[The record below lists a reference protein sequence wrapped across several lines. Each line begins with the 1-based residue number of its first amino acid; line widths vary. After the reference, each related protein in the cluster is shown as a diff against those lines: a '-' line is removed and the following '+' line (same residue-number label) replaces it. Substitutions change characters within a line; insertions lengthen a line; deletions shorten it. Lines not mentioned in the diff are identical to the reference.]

1 MIEEDISGEELKD
14 LMNDFVD
21 DVILQKSRWIGME
34 IPPLH
39 RLFPH
44 NVRELF
50 MLWYNIDIDK
60 DNKVKLILD
69 ISEFHK
75 LFVQRLKSKKITCK
89 LKEFKSN
96 YNREYGSYKYI
107 FTNLRLTRFGL
118 YLYLNILP
126 DIKNKNSAHSYIRKL
141 TKIV

>member
-1 MIEEDISGEELKD
+1 
-14 LMNDFVD
+14 MNNFVD
-21 DVILQKSRWIGME
+21 DVILQKSKWIGME

-50 MLWYNIDIDK
+50 MLWYNINKKDKVRVIVDI
-60 DNKVKLILD
+60 N
-69 ISEFHK
+69 EFHK
-75 LFVQRLKSKKITCK
+75 LFMQRLKYKKITCK

-107 FTNLRLTRFGL
+107 FNNLRLTCFGL

-126 DIKNKNSAHSYIRKL
+126 DIKNKNSAYSYVHKL
-141 TKIV
+141 TKVI

>member
-1 MIEEDISGEELKD
+1 MIEEKISGEELKE

-21 DVILQKSRWIGME
+21 DVILQKSKWIGME

-50 MLWYNIDIDK
+50 MLWYNIDET
-60 DNKVKLILD
+60 NTVKLILD
-69 ISEFHK
+69 INEFHK
-75 LFVQRLKSKKITCK
+75 LFIQRLKYKKIACK
-89 LKEFKSN
+89 IKEFKSN
-96 YNREYGSYKYI
+96 YNREYGAYKYI

-126 DIKNKNSAHSYIRKL
+126 DVKNKNSIHSYVRKL

>member
-1 MIEEDISGEELKD
+1 
-14 LMNDFVD
+14 MNDFID
-21 DVILQKSRWIGME
+21 DIILQKSKWIGME

-50 MLWYNIDIDK
+50 SLWYNIDKK
-60 DNKVKLILD
+60 DKVKLILD
-69 ISEFHK
+69 INEFHK
-75 LFVQRLKSKKITCK
+75 LFMLRLKSKKITCK

-126 DIKNKNSAHSYIRKL
+126 DIKNKNSAYAYIPRLAKV
-141 TKIV
+141 I

>member
-1 MIEEDISGEELKD
+1 MIEEKISGEELKD
-14 LMNDFVD
+14 LMNAFVD
-21 DVILQKSRWIGME
+21 DVILQRSRWIGME

-50 MLWYNIDIDK
+50 MLWHNTTK
-60 DNKVKLILD
+60 DNKVKIILD
-69 ISEFHK
+69 INEFHK
-75 LFVQRLKSKKITCK
+75 LFMQRLKAKKITCK

-107 FTNLRLTRFGL
+107 FTNLRLTCFGL

-126 DIKNKNSAHSYIRKL
+126 DIKNKNSTYSYVRKL
-141 TKIV
+141 TKVI

>member
-1 MIEEDISGEELKD
+1 MIEEKVTGEELQE
-14 LMNDFVD
+14 LMNDFLD
-21 DVILQKSRWIGME
+21 DIILQKNKWVGME

-50 MLWYNIDIDK
+50 QLWYNVEQ
-60 DNKVKLILD
+60 NEKVKLVLD

-75 LFVQRLKSKKITCK
+75 LFMLRLKSKKITCK
-89 LKEFKSN
+89 FKEFKSN
-96 YNREYGSYKYI
+96 YNREYGAYKYI
-107 FTNLRLTRFGL
+107 FNNLRLTCFGL

-126 DIKNKNSAHSYIRKL
+126 NIKNKNSSYSYIPRL
-141 TKIV
+141 TRVVK